1 MRFEHLTILTFQK
14 KIQKGLFST
23 CLLFFHFH
31 IFCNSPAIP
40 DFHKLFH
47 NIIIRVPHGTLSV
60 QVLHE
65 NYFTVKDSHVA
76 VPEGRS
82 YFANSIM
89 PI

>member
-1 MRFEHLTILTFQK
+1 MTILTFQN

-23 CLLFFHFH
+23 CLLFLHFH
-31 IFCNSPAIP
+31 IFSTSPAVP

-65 NYFTVKDSHVA
+65 NDFTVKDSHVA
-76 VPEGRS
+76 VPEGRN
-82 YFANSIM
+82 YFADNII